1 MRFAIAL
8 SLLVCACGHKT
19 ESAGTGS
26 GSGSAVVAGPVTCP
40 PGNVVKDGACIVVVT
55 PEKVLAVQ
63 TQKSRL
69 DDLATVLDKLDTLSA
84 PIELLQGL
92 RQTPQWKSIAA
103 TSSKFA
109 IVEQVVGVLDQGVK
123 QLRVFKSSLSEAS
136 RRLGDLGG
144 ELDKMLKDPSTA
156 QQLVEVRAKVSAE
169 VRGAIEPLALQVQ
182 ATITKAIAPIE
193 AQLGDTAD
201 MIIGACAMA
210 KLSGGGDDLKQLCG
224 QAKDVFGKA
233 TAFMIDIK
241 AKPAALFDDVSKQLE
256 TQLDQLVD
264 SETKAAIAVAQQQI
278 NSLLLLGSGAAVVPA
293 AGSAGSAGSGSSAAP
308 TDAAT
313 R

>member
-1 MRFAIAL
+1 MKIAPAQLIL
-8 SLLVCACGHKT
+8 SLLVCACGHKDV
-19 ESAGTGS
+19 AGTGS
-26 GSGSAVVAGPVTCP
+26 GSAAPVAGPATCP

-55 PEKVLAVQ
+55 PEKVLAVE

-69 DDLATVLDKLDTLSA
+69 DDLATILDKIDALSA
-84 PIELLQGL
+84 PIELVNGL
-92 RQTPQWKSIAA
+92 RATPQWKSIAA
-103 TSSKFA
+103 TSAKFA

-123 QLRVFKSSLSEAS
+123 QLRTFKRSLGEAS
-136 RRLGDLGG
+136 KRLGDLGG
-144 ELDKMLKDPSTA
+144 ELDKLLKDPGTA
-156 QQLVEVRAKVSAE
+156 QQLADVRAKVSAE
-169 VRGAIEPLALQVQ
+169 VRNAIEPLATQVQ
-182 ATITKAIAPIE
+182 DTITKAIAPIE

-210 KLSGGGDDLKQLCG
+210 KLSGGGESLKQLCG

-264 SETKAAIAVAQQQI
+264 SETRTAISVAQAKI
-278 NSLLLLGSGAAVVPA
+278 NSLLLLGSG
-293 AGSAGSAGSGSSAAP
+293 SAGSAAP
-308 TDAAT
+308 
-313 R
+313 